1 MSDSLIAEIQTK
13 LDRLRNLD
21 RQFAVFGSATHKYHL
36 NPCLSES
43 ELQQFEAEYG
53 VKLPE
58 DYRHFLKYIGNGGA
72 GPDYCFLSLQ
82 GDRDVSRPFLGRETL
97 MRQQI
102 ALNWQAD
109 REILIQYHGD
119 ELSSSLEITE
129 LDRISTQDLLK
140 FAARIGILETRA
152 KGELY
157 ECYPDLLDNDD
168 LESLAGLE
176 LWDVS
181 VTGFIP
187 LFECGCGHRN
197 ILIVNGKEYGRV
209 MTFSDTDRWLSDSNQ
224 TFSQYYLTWLDEH
237 LHDFDRCLELMNR
250 TRSVQD
256 IERTMYLERMSARE
270 SGERHFP
277 GSGAMDLI
285 ASLINVTKP
294 PELFGY
300 PGQILVRAGQTE
312 WAQEQLRQWRHSR
325 LER

>member
-13 LDRLRNLD
+13 LDRLRHLD

-43 ELQQFEAEYG
+43 ELQQFEADYG

-58 DYRHFLKYIGNGGA
+58 DYRDFLKQIGNGGA
-72 GPDYCFLSLQ
+72 GPDYCFLPLQ
-82 GDRDVSRPFLGRETL
+82 GERDVSRPFLGRETL

-102 ALNWQAD
+102 ELNWQTD

-119 ELSSSLEITE
+119 ELSSSLETTE
-129 LDRISTQDLLK
+129 LDRISTQDLFK
-140 FAARIGILETRA
+140 IAARIGILETRA

-157 ECYPDLLDNDD
+157 DCYPDLLDNDD
-168 LESLAGLE
+168 IQSLADLE

-197 ILIVNGKEYGRV
+197 ILIVNGQEYGRV
-209 MTFSDTDRWLSDSNQ
+209 MTFSDADGWLSDSNQ

-237 LHDFDRCLELMNR
+237 LQDFDRCLELMNT

-270 SGERHFP
+270 SGERRFP
-277 GSGAMDLI
+277 GSGAIDLI
-285 ASLINVTKP
+285 ASSIDVEKP
-294 PELFGY
+294 AELFGY
-300 PGQILVRAGQTE
+300 PGQILIRAGQTE
-312 WAQEQLRQWRHSR
+312 WAEEQLREWRLSR
-325 LER
+325 L